1 MLLEGVAPAPDAR
14 HQGQLER
21 PDVHA
26 EPRVE
31 DLGALDA
38 LELLVEALVVVDLRT
53 GGIEIAIFG
62 QFSGLFFE
70 EAVTNRKGCFSDII
84 PPVTCLG
91 KVVELSETISL
102 FSTCS

>member
-53 GGIEIAIFG
+53 GGISMALKW
-62 QFSGLFFE
+62 QFSGNFRVYFL
-70 EAVTNRKGCFSDII
+70 RRQ
-84 PPVTCLG
+84 
-91 KVVELSETISL
+91 
-102 FSTCS
+102 